1 MNFFDQYD
9 RFYSTTRI
17 GCHPNR
23 LNSRYRAI
31 IEPNLDLIRGRT
43 ILDIGSHDGRWSFAA
58 LMGGARH
65 VTGVE
70 GRAHL
75 VDAARQTFA
84 HYGVSDD
91 RYRFFV
97 GDAFEVLQRE
107 SIKVDTVLILG
118 FFYHIYRHFEA
129 AALAAATGASHIV
142 LDTAVAKERGPG
154 DAYIEYALEPT
165 NKSGAALGPRAEEL
179 IGRPSRR
186 AVELM
191 FGQVGFELC
200 DTDRSVNVGDPT
212 RMEDYRDD
220 RREIFILRRI
230 TATPD
235 DSQIQTVASVQ

>member
-1 MNFFDQYD
+1 VTLFQEHEDELLRSVRQVLFD
-9 RFYSTTRI
+9 
-17 GCHPNR
+17 HPHR
-23 LNSRYRAI
+23 LSSESLEQPLPGDHRAESRSDPRTHDSGYRQSRR
-31 IEPNLDLIRGRT
+31 PLVVRG
-43 ILDIGSHDGRWSFAA
+43 
-58 LMGGARH
+58 
-65 VTGVE
+65 
-70 GRAHL
+70 
-75 VDAARQTFA
+75 ARQTFA

-191 FGQVGFELC
+191 FGQLGFERC
-200 DTDRSVNVGDPT
+200 DTDSPVNVDDPT

-235 DSQIQTVASVQ
+235 DSQIQAVASFQ

>member
-31 IEPNLDLIRGRT
+31 IEPNLDLIRGRA

-58 LMGGARH
+58 LMAGARH
-65 VTGVE
+65 ATGVE

-84 HYGVSDD
+84 HYGIDDD

-107 SIKVDTVLILG
+107 SIKVDTVFILG
-118 FFYHIYRHFEA
+118 FLYHTYRHFEA

-142 LDTAVAKERGPG
+142 LDTAVAKEREPG
-154 DAYIEYALEPT
+154 KAVIEYALEPT
-165 NKSGAALGPRAEEL
+165 NKDGAPIGPRAKEL
-179 IGRPSRR
+179 VGRPSRR

-200 DTDRSVNVGDPT
+200 DSDRPVGVDDPT

-230 TATPD
+230 DAAPG
-235 DSQIQTVASVQ
+235 DSPRA

>member
-23 LNSRYRAI
+23 LNSRYRAL
-31 IEPNLDLIRGRT
+31 IEPHLDLIRGRT
-43 ILDIGSHDGRWSFAA
+43 ILDVGSHDGRWSFAA
-58 LMGGARH
+58 LMAGARH

-70 GRAHL
+70 GRGHL

-91 RYRFFV
+91 RYRFHV
-97 GDAFEVLQRE
+97 GDAFDVLQRE
-107 SIKVDTVLILG
+107 AIKVDTVLILG
-118 FFYHIYRHFEA
+118 FFYHTYRHFEA

-142 LDTAVAKERGPG
+142 LDTAVAKDAVPG
-154 DAYIEYALEPT
+154 RAFIEYALEPT
-165 NKSGAALGPRAEEL
+165 NKDGAPIGPRAKEL
-179 IGRPSRR
+179 VGRPSRR

-200 DTDRSVNVGDPT
+200 DIDRSVNVDDPT

-220 RREIFILRRI
+220 RREIFVLRRM
-230 TATPD
+230 TSTPD
-235 DSQIQTVASVQ
+235 ATAASHS